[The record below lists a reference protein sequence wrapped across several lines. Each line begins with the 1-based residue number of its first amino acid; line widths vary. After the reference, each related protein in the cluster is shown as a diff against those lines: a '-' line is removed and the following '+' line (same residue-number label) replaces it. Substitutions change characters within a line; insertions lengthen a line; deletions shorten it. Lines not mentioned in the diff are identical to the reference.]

1 MDEKTEQLR
10 DIFLAVADE
19 DTVTERQ
26 SAARGSL
33 ADETP
38 DDATLGAVIGGMRER
53 YEFATDLDD
62 AALAT
67 VVRGFY
73 AEESDTAIGRELGDV
88 SAGTI
93 RRARLDLHLVTDRDL
108 EAPFDLEELR
118 RLRETD
124 ATTAEMAEA
133 LDVSPSTVRRYARAL
148 EAQQH
153 RRLVGDRYR
162 EEFDR
167 LLGDGELSEQ
177 LTAAIR
183 ETGLREATEDT
194 ETSVSF

>member
-1 MDEKTEQLR
+1 MDEKTAQLR

-33 ADETP
+33 ADEDP
-38 DDATLGAVIGGMRER
+38 DEDALAAVVAAMRDR

-62 AALAT
+62 AALCSVA
-67 VVRGFY
+67 RGFY
-73 AEESDTAIGRELGDV
+73 AGESDAAIARELGDV
-88 SAGTI
+88 GPETV
-93 RRARLDLHLVTDRDL
+93 RRARLDLHLVADRDL
-108 EAPFDLEELR
+108 DAPFDLDELR
-118 RLRETD
+118 QHRDTG
-124 ATTAEMAEA
+124 ASTAELAEA
-133 LDVSPSTVRRYARAL
+133 LDVSPSTVRRYAHAIDVQ
-148 EAQQH
+148 AQ

-177 LTAAIR
+177 LTASIK
-183 ETGLREATEDT
+183 ETGLREAAEDI
-194 ETSVSF
+194 ETNVSF